1 VIEPEHGLIA
11 IGSGGNFAQAAALA
25 LLDNTQLSAHEIV
38 SKSLDIA
45 ANICV
50 FTNHQTTIETI
61 DSTSTVK

>member
-1 VIEPEHGLIA
+1 
-11 IGSGGNFAQAAALA
+11 
-25 LLDNTQLSAHEIV
+25 LDNTELSAHDIV

-61 DSTSTVK
+61 ELTAQTNK